1 MMWKII
7 GGCHMISLSKIL
19 FLNKEG
25 DKARESWLS
34 YVKTINQNLCFKL
47 DELLPESLLSI
58 DIDKDA
64 TTLQNERVK
73 YDAII
78 DLACIDVSVVIL
90 YFYNNEYEKGKNLLV
105 TTNKLIANERH
116 SMISIENIIYW
127 VRFLFNCYIAIIFD
141 YLAYVVKVVIHP
153 TSWFSRLKRDKILD
167 TCNSYRMLINNH
179 SAKKS
184 EERKLNSLSSQI
196 DNCVTICRAMS
207 IH

>member
-1 MMWKII
+1 MWKII

-58 DIDKDA
+58 DIDNDV

-141 YLAYVVKVVIHP
+141 YLAYVVKVVLHP
-153 TSWFSRLKRDKILD
+153 TSLFSRPKRDKILD
-167 TCNSYRMLINNH
+167 TCNSYRMLVKNH

-184 EERKLNSLSSQI
+184 REEKLNSLSSQI
-196 DNCVTICRAMS
+196 NSCVTICRAMS